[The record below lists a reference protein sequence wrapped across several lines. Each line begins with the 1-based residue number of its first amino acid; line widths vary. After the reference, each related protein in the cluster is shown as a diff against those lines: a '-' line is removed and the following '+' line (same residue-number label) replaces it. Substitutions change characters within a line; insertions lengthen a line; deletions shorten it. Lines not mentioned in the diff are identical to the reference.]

1 MFTAEPGGLEIV
13 NGVDF
18 LCRLNPPG
26 ELVDL
31 GSLRMTNG
39 NRNGL
44 ADGLLF
50 NQGSLN

>member
-31 GSLRMTNG
+31 STLGMTNG
-39 NRNGL
+39 NGDCL